1 MKFGKRL
8 RTQIEDTL
16 PDWQDK
22 FLNYKDLKKRL
33 KSIAAPECF
42 TRAAYH
48 REPAAAAPTE
58 ADHVVETIER
68 QLRASSHDLAHPPG
82 ITAEEAERL
91 EQGHLTPEEEEF
103 IRLLNVE
110 LEKFNNFFIEKEE
123 EFVIRL
129 SDLKER
135 VEKLRMTCNREDL
148 STCPACASDVNAIR
162 KAIVAFHGE
171 MVLLENYSSLNY
183 TGLVK
188 ILKKHDKRTGMLLRM
203 PYINNVLRQP
213 FYTTELLSK
222 LVRDCEEKLQFVFA
236 PAKETGKPRTA
247 VAPDP
252 LSFPRDEDVD
262 SIYRS
267 TVAALR
273 SLQDIRGSTGSPRI
287 SGAPPG
293 NGATLSSLLG
303 GGIGDSSDEEG
314 ASEGAE
320 PQADGNDLREGGQNG
335 AQEDG
340 GVSSAAKRARVEEGG
355 AAHRTGGCGV
365 ELQKSVDVRVVS
377 PAPEAKREKEE
388 EGGEVAVQA

>member
-48 REPAAAAPTE
+48 REPAAVAPTE

-82 ITAEEAERL
+82 MTAEEAERL

-148 STCPACASDVNAIR
+148 STCPACAADVNAIR

-247 VAPDP
+247 VGLDP
-252 LSFPRDEDVD
+252 LSLPRDEDVD

-273 SLQDIRGSTGSPRI
+273 SLQDIRGSSGSPRV

-303 GGIGDSSDEEG
+303 GGIGDSSEEEG
-314 ASEGAE
+314 ASEGGE
-320 PQADGNDLREGGQNG
+320 PQAEGNDLREGEQNG

-340 GVSSAAKRARVEEGG
+340 GVSSAAKRTRVEGG
-355 AAHRTGGCGV
+355 DVAHCTGGCGV

-377 PAPEAKREKEE
+377 TAPEAKREKEE
-388 EGGEVAVQA
+388 EGGEVAVRA